1 MSGYVEAPA
10 GTRGRAL
17 VQVVTWSILA
27 GCLWWAGQRVLA
39 SPVWFVMPLLVLLI
53 TCLLGVGTGL
63 LQAAAVVGVLL
74 VTAWLESAGRLF
86 PVGDPGPWLR
96 AGIAGGVVVGMALCG
111 ALLHRTL
118 HLALQAEEAQDER
131 LDTTLKALRHRE
143 RLLRHALRVETV
155 GEVSGMVVHQL
166 RNQFQ
171 VIMGHAAAGIR
182 NGDPQS
188 RESFRA
194 IMDTL
199 GGSRTLMESLLGLA
213 SDQVS
218 PARRVDL
225 GDLCQAVGERYG
237 PLLPKTCV
245 LELRRS
251 PDRLPVVLDPHGL
264 EHALLNLLINARQAM
279 ESEGTITMEVAPTA
293 HGTAM
298 LRVRDT
304 GPGIAPEHLEEIFKP
319 FFTTKPRGQGTGL
332 GLAAVQRFVV
342 ASNGEISVESGSEP
356 GACFRLCFPLVVV
369 SGDVPGQHLAP
380 PRQATG

>member
-10 GTRGRAL
+10 TRGRAL
-17 VQVVTWSILA
+17 AQVVAWGVLA
-27 GCLWWAGQRVLA
+27 GCLWWAGQRGLA
-39 SPVWFVMPLLVLLI
+39 SPGWFLMPLLVLLF
-53 TCLLGVGTGL
+53 TCLLGIGTGL
-63 LQAAAVVGVLL
+63 MQAGAVVAALL
-74 VTAWLESAGRLF
+74 VTAWLQSAGRL
-86 PVGDPGPWLR
+86 VPGGETGAWLR
-96 AGIAGGVVVGMALCG
+96 AGIAGGAVVGTALCG

-118 HLALQAEEAQDER
+118 RLALQAEEAQDER

-171 VIMGHAAAGIR
+171 VIMGLAAAGIR

-188 RESFRA
+188 RSSFRA
-194 IMDTL
+194 IVDTL
-199 GGSRTLMESLLGLA
+199 GGSRSLMESLMGLA
-213 SDQVS
+213 AEQVS
-218 PARRVDL
+218 PPRRVDL
-225 GDLCQAVGERYG
+225 GDLCQSVGERYG

-251 PDRLPVVLDPHGL
+251 PRRLPVVLDPHGL

-279 ESEGTITMEVAPTA
+279 ESEGTITVEVAPTA
-293 HGTAM
+293 DGTAL

-304 GPGIAPEHLEEIFKP
+304 GPGIPPEHLEEIFKP

-332 GLAAVQRFVV
+332 GLAAVQRYVMS
-342 ASNGEISVESGSEP
+342 SNGEIAVESGSEP
-356 GACFRLCFPLVVV
+356 GACFRLSFPLAAAP
-369 SGDVPGQHLAP
+369 GDARSPSVL